1 MQKRFVFTLIAL
13 FLGWIG
19 IQEFVLGNNI
29 RGVLGI
35 LFCWTGIPAIIAII
49 QIIRTL
55 CSGSDEAF
63 DMIYPNNKI

>member
-1 MQKRFVFTLIAL
+1 MQKRFIFTLIAL

-35 LFCWTGIPAIIAII
+35 LFCWTRIPAIIAII

-55 CSGSDEAF
+55 CSGSDEDV

>member
-1 MQKRFVFTLIAL
+1 MQKRFIFTLISF
-13 FLGWIG
+13 FLGRIG